1 VLVPGQSAHVIT
13 PVVKGTDRLLP
24 CAAFSACLPSARR
37 VFGANGLDVRYS

>member
-13 PVVKGTDRLLP
+13 PVVKGTDHVLP
-24 CAAFSACLPSARR
+24 CSAFAACFLSARR